1 MVKMNPCR
9 FNFRRSPLWCAI
21 AAIALFT
28 SLATQSQVA
37 LSQPAKVTIA
47 PQFSPNPLQLEGVG
61 GGDVAA
67 TAIAGTSDTQTGPC
81 SGFVSSTPNHVL
93 KLTKFFNALN
103 LQVESN
109 EDTALIIKGPGGVWC
124 NDDFDGNNPGISGQ
138 WQAGDYSIWVSSY
151 KKNNAPGYTLRVV
164 EER

>member
-1 MVKMNPCR
+1 MNHCR
-9 FNFRRSPLWCAI
+9 FNLRRSQPWLAI

-28 SLATQSQVA
+28 SIATQSQVA

-47 PQFSPNPLQLEGVG
+47 PQFSPNPLQVEGVG

-67 TAIAGTSDTQTGPC
+67 PAIAGTGDTQTGPC
-81 SGFVSSTPNHVL
+81 SGFVTTNPDHVL

-124 NDDFDGNNPGISGQ
+124 NDDFDGKNPGISGQ
-138 WQAGDYSIWVSSY
+138 WQAGDYSVWVSSY
-151 KKNNAPGYTLRVV
+151 KKNHAPNYTLQVR
-164 EER
+164 EDR